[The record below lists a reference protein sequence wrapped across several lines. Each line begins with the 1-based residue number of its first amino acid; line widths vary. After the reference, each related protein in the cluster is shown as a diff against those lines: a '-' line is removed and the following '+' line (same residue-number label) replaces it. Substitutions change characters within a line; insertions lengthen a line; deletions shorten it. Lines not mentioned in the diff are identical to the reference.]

1 MLCSNLNGKLKLHYF
16 GHLVRRTD
24 SFENT
29 LMLGKIEGTRRRGR
43 QRMRWLDSITYLMDM
58 GLSKLRELLMDRE
71 TWCAVVHGVS
81 ELDTTKQLNWTEMG
95 RNLKKNKYMYMHN
108 WITLLYTWNSHNSVH
123 QPKAHIDLGHRC
135 RWLEW
140 GAKKGVLEYEGQWAG
155 CLQTSKGAAGE
166 GERAKCLRAFC
177 EPWAHVQL
185 WSPHPVG
192 GIFPFL
198 ERDPFIVQAHCFS
211 VSSFVSS
218 ALFFQC

>member
-1 MLCSNLNGKLKLHYF
+1 MGSQ
-16 GHLVRRTD
+16 
-24 SFENT
+24 SW
-29 LMLGKIEGTRRRGR
+29 TR
-43 QRMRWLDSITYLMDM
+43 
-58 GLSKLRELLMDRE
+58 LS
-71 TWCAVVHGVS
+71 
-81 ELDTTKQLNWTEMG
+81 NWTE
-95 RNLKKNKYMYMHN
+95 LKWEGIWKRINTCIC
-108 WITLLYTWNSHNSVH
+108 ITESLCYTPESLCYTSVH

>member
-1 MLCSNLNGKLKLHYF
+1 MGSWNSITLATWCEELTHLKTPWCWEKLKAR
-16 GHLVRRTD
+16 GEGDDRGWDGWIASPTWWTWVWVSSGSCWWT
-24 SFENT
+24 
-29 LMLGKIEGTRRRGR
+29 GKPGV
-43 QRMRWLDSITYLMDM
+43 
-58 GLSKLRELLMDRE
+58 
-71 TWCAVVHGVS
+71 VVHGVS

-123 QPKAHIDLGHRC
+123 QPKAHIDVGHRC